1 MFQGLGSCYLA
12 TSSIDN
18 IFNKQFVR
26 LISESMSFSFYE
38 LFCQESIKDDL
49 PFSYEINLLKYLCP
63 SSVMENLNVD
73 PDMIALDRIYPHPTS
88 HRIHPRIVNLNDLE
102 NKKKNR
108 ISFSLIL

>member
-12 TSSIDN
+12 TSSIHN

-26 LISESMSFSFYE
+26 LISELISFSFYE
-38 LFCQESIKDDL
+38 PFFQKGMEENL

-88 HRIHPRIVNLNDLE
+88 HRIHRRIVNLNGLE
-102 NKKKNR
+102 NKKKTD
-108 ISFSLIL
+108 